1 VKILDRFMKKEFDQ
15 PSSIEAEKAVLG
27 GLLLEPELWDT
38 VSVEVEEDDF
48 MLVEHKLI
56 YRSIRRLRDH
66 GNEVDTVTL
75 IESLTNDP
83 DISSLSNFNQNEYI
97 KKLASDTPGTA
108 NFLSYTDIVKQTSSL
123 RKLISTASDISSIA
137 KESDSFEIEGAFS
150 EAENKLINLRDSIER
165 KKGPVLA
172 KDLIKPVYDNIEENL
187 NSTTPLIGHSTG
199 FRDLDKMTLGL
210 QNGDLILVAG
220 RPSMG
225 KTAFGLSIAAS
236 FIENNIP
243 SVFYSL
249 EMSSRSVMY
258 RIISILSK
266 VELKRI
272 FQAKELTDSDFE
284 KIGKAVE
291 LIEKSNFFI
300 DDTSAL
306 SPSEILSRSRKLKRE
321 QPELGLIV
329 IDYLQL
335 MKADQSNPS
344 RVNEISEISRA
355 TKALAKELDIP
366 VIALSQLNRAS
377 ETRTNKVP
385 ILADMRDSGALEQDA
400 DLVIFPFRP
409 EFHEPTPENKGIA
422 RIIVAKHRNGE
433 TGESLLHWA
442 ARYTSFENLAPND
455 PAYDNPAF
463 SNKN

>member
-1 VKILDRFMKKEFDQ
+1 MKKEFDQ

-300 DDTSAL
+300 DDTSSL

-463 SNKN
+463 GNKN

>member
-1 VKILDRFMKKEFDQ
+1 MKKEFDQ

-463 SNKN
+463 RNKN

>member
-1 VKILDRFMKKEFDQ
+1 MKKEFDQ

-56 YRSIRRLRDH
+56 YRSIRRLRDL

-272 FQAKELTDSDFE
+272 FQAKELTDQDFE

-335 MKADQSNPS
+335 MRADQSNPS

>member
-1 VKILDRFMKKEFDQ
+1 MKKEFDQ

-48 MLVEHKLI
+48 MLLEHKLI
-56 YRSIRRLRDH
+56 YRSIRRLRDL

-272 FQAKELTDSDFE
+272 FQAKELTDQDFE

-335 MKADQSNPS
+335 MRADQSNPS

>member
-1 VKILDRFMKKEFDQ
+1 MKKEFDQ

-27 GLLLEPELWDT
+27 GLRLEPELWDT

>member
-1 VKILDRFMKKEFDQ
+1 MKKEFDQ

-48 MLVEHKLI
+48 MLLEHKLI
-56 YRSIRRLRDH
+56 YRSIRRLRDL
-66 GNEVDTVTL
+66 GNEIDTVTL

>member
-1 VKILDRFMKKEFDQ
+1 MKKEFDQ

-150 EAENKLINLRDSIER
+150 EAENKLMNLRDSIER

>member
-1 VKILDRFMKKEFDQ
+1 MKKEFDQ

-66 GNEVDTVTL
+66 GNAVDTVTL

-97 KKLASDTPGTA
+97 KRLASDTPGTA

-335 MKADQSNPS
+335 MRADQSNPS

>member
-1 VKILDRFMKKEFDQ
+1 
-15 PSSIEAEKAVLG
+15 
-27 GLLLEPELWDT
+27 
-38 VSVEVEEDDF
+38 

>member
-1 VKILDRFMKKEFDQ
+1 MKKEFDQ

-236 FIENNIP
+236 FIENNTP

-272 FQAKELTDSDFE
+272 FQAKELIDSDFE

>member
-1 VKILDRFMKKEFDQ
+1 MKKEFDQ

-172 KDLIKPVYDNIEENL
+172 KDLI
-187 NSTTPLIGHSTG
+187 
-199 FRDLDKMTLGL
+199 
-210 QNGDLILVAG
+210 
-220 RPSMG
+220 
-225 KTAFGLSIAAS
+225 
-236 FIENNIP
+236 
-243 SVFYSL
+243 
-249 EMSSRSVMY
+249 
-258 RIISILSK
+258 
-266 VELKRI
+266 
-272 FQAKELTDSDFE
+272 
-284 KIGKAVE
+284 
-291 LIEKSNFFI
+291 
-300 DDTSAL
+300 
-306 SPSEILSRSRKLKRE
+306 
-321 QPELGLIV
+321 
-329 IDYLQL
+329 
-335 MKADQSNPS
+335 
-344 RVNEISEISRA
+344 
-355 TKALAKELDIP
+355 
-366 VIALSQLNRAS
+366 
-377 ETRTNKVP
+377 
-385 ILADMRDSGALEQDA
+385 
-400 DLVIFPFRP
+400 
-409 EFHEPTPENKGIA
+409 
-422 RIIVAKHRNGE
+422 
-433 TGESLLHWA
+433 
-442 ARYTSFENLAPND
+442 
-455 PAYDNPAF
+455 
-463 SNKN
+463 

>member
-1 VKILDRFMKKEFDQ
+1 MKKEFDQ

-56 YRSIRRLRDH
+56 YRSIRRLRDL
-66 GNEVDTVTL
+66 GNEIDTVTL
-75 IESLTNDP
+75 IESLTSDP

>member
-1 VKILDRFMKKEFDQ
+1 MKKEFDQ

-56 YRSIRRLRDH
+56 YRSIRRLRDL

-335 MKADQSNPS
+335 MRADQSNPS

-409 EFHEPTPENKGIA
+409 EFHEPTPETKGIA

>member
-1 VKILDRFMKKEFDQ
+1 MKKEFDQ

-38 VSVEVEEDDF
+38 ISVEVEEDDF

-137 KESDSFEIEGAFS
+137 KESDSFEIEDAFS

-236 FIENNIP
+236 FIENDIP

>member
-1 VKILDRFMKKEFDQ
+1 MKKEFDQ

-48 MLVEHKLI
+48 MLLEHKLI

-335 MKADQSNPS
+335 MRADQSNPS

>member
-1 VKILDRFMKKEFDQ
+1 MKKEFDQ

-306 SPSEILSRSRKLKRE
+306 SPSEILSRSRKLKR
-321 QPELGLIV
+321 
-329 IDYLQL
+329 
-335 MKADQSNPS
+335 
-344 RVNEISEISRA
+344 
-355 TKALAKELDIP
+355 
-366 VIALSQLNRAS
+366 
-377 ETRTNKVP
+377 
-385 ILADMRDSGALEQDA
+385 
-400 DLVIFPFRP
+400 
-409 EFHEPTPENKGIA
+409 
-422 RIIVAKHRNGE
+422 
-433 TGESLLHWA
+433 
-442 ARYTSFENLAPND
+442 
-455 PAYDNPAF
+455 
-463 SNKN
+463 

>member
-1 VKILDRFMKKEFDQ
+1 MKKEFDQ
-15 PSSIEAEKAVLG
+15 PSSLEAEKAVLG

-38 VSVEVEEDDF
+38 VSVEVEEEDF

-258 RIISILSK
+258 RI
-266 VELKRI
+266 
-272 FQAKELTDSDFE
+272 T
-284 KIGKAVE
+284 
-291 LIEKSNFFI
+291 
-300 DDTSAL
+300 
-306 SPSEILSRSRKLKRE
+306 
-321 QPELGLIV
+321 
-329 IDYLQL
+329 
-335 MKADQSNPS
+335 
-344 RVNEISEISRA
+344 
-355 TKALAKELDIP
+355 
-366 VIALSQLNRAS
+366 
-377 ETRTNKVP
+377 
-385 ILADMRDSGALEQDA
+385 
-400 DLVIFPFRP
+400 
-409 EFHEPTPENKGIA
+409 
-422 RIIVAKHRNGE
+422 
-433 TGESLLHWA
+433 
-442 ARYTSFENLAPND
+442 
-455 PAYDNPAF
+455 
-463 SNKN
+463 

>member
-1 VKILDRFMKKEFDQ
+1 M
-15 PSSIEAEKAVLG
+15 
-27 GLLLEPELWDT
+27 LLEPELWDT

-56 YRSIRRLRDH
+56 YRSIRRLRDL

-335 MKADQSNPS
+335 MRADQSNPS

>member
-1 VKILDRFMKKEFDQ
+1 MKKEFDQ

-38 VSVEVEEDDF
+38 ISVEVEEDDF

>member
-1 VKILDRFMKKEFDQ
+1 MKKEFDQ
-15 PSSIEAEKAVLG
+15 PSSLEAEKAVLG

-56 YRSIRRLRDH
+56 YRSIRRLRDL

>member
-1 VKILDRFMKKEFDQ
+1 MKKEFDQ

-123 RKLISTASDISSIA
+123 RKLISTASDLSSIA

>member
-1 VKILDRFMKKEFDQ
+1 MKKEFDQ

-27 GLLLEPELWDT
+27 GLLLEPKLWDT

-48 MLVEHKLI
+48 ILVEHKLI

-172 KDLIKPVYDNIEENL
+172 KDLIKPVYDNIEDNL

-335 MKADQSNPS
+335 MRADQSNPS

>member
-1 VKILDRFMKKEFDQ
+1 MKKEFDQ

-38 VSVEVEEDDF
+38 VSVEVDEDDF

-150 EAENKLINLRDSIER
+150 EAENKLINLRDSIDR

>member
-1 VKILDRFMKKEFDQ
+1 MKKEFDQ

-258 RIISILSK
+258 RMISILSK
-266 VELKRI
+266 VELKKI

-284 KIGKAVE
+284 KIVKAVE

>member
-1 VKILDRFMKKEFDQ
+1 MKKEFDQ

-56 YRSIRRLRDH
+56 YRSIRRLRDL

-266 VELKRI
+266 VELKKI

-335 MKADQSNPS
+335 MRADQSNPS

>member
-1 VKILDRFMKKEFDQ
+1 MKKEFDQ

-366 VIALSQLNRAS
+366 VKALSQLNRS
-377 ETRTNKVP
+377 YETRTKKVP

>member
-1 VKILDRFMKKEFDQ
+1 MKKEFDQ

-56 YRSIRRLRDH
+56 YRSIRRLRDL

-236 FIENNIP
+236 FIENNTP

>member
-1 VKILDRFMKKEFDQ
+1 MKKEFDQ

-272 FQAKELTDSDFE
+272 FQAKELTDPDFE

>member
-1 VKILDRFMKKEFDQ
+1 MKKEFDQ

-56 YRSIRRLRDH
+56 YRSIRRLRDL
-66 GNEVDTVTL
+66 GNEIDTVTL

-137 KESDSFEIEGAFS
+137 KESDSFEIESAFS

-335 MKADQSNPS
+335 MRADQSNPS

-355 TKALAKELDIP
+355 TKALAKELDTP

>member
-1 VKILDRFMKKEFDQ
+1 MKKEFDQ

-56 YRSIRRLRDH
+56 YRSIRRLRDL

-225 KTAFGLSIAAS
+225 KTAFGLSIASS

-335 MKADQSNPS
+335 MRADQSNPS

>member
-1 VKILDRFMKKEFDQ
+1 MKKEFDQ

-56 YRSIRRLRDH
+56 YRSIRRLRDL

-150 EAENKLINLRDSIER
+150 EAENKFINLRDSIER

-335 MKADQSNPS
+335 MRADQSNPS

>member
-1 VKILDRFMKKEFDQ
+1 MKKEFDQ

-38 VSVEVEEDDF
+38 VSVEVEEEDF

-56 YRSIRRLRDH
+56 YRSIRRLRDL

>member
-1 VKILDRFMKKEFDQ
+1 MKKEFDQ

-56 YRSIRRLRDH
+56 YRSIRRLRDL
-66 GNEVDTVTL
+66 GNEIDTVTL

>member
-1 VKILDRFMKKEFDQ
+1 MKKEFDQ

-300 DDTSAL
+300 DDTSSL

>member
-1 VKILDRFMKKEFDQ
+1 MKKEFDQ

-38 VSVEVEEDDF
+38 VSVEGEEDDF

-56 YRSIRRLRDH
+56 YRSIRRLRDL

>member
-1 VKILDRFMKKEFDQ
+1 MKKEFDQ

-56 YRSIRRLRDH
+56 YRSIRRLRDL

-172 KDLIKPVYDNIEENL
+172 KDLIKPVYDNIEDNL

-300 DDTSAL
+300 DDTSSL

>member
-1 VKILDRFMKKEFDQ
+1 MKKEFDQ

-225 KTAFGLSIAAS
+225 KTAFAMNIA
-236 FIENNIP
+236 ENVLVDNDENTGAVL
-243 SVFYSL
+243 VFSL
-249 EMSSRSVMY
+249 EMPAESLTTRLLSGMSRLDQQDVRSGKLDNKQVTQVVEQSKRLRELPLYIDDSSLLSPMELRPRAR
-258 RIISILSK
+258 RINRQEPNGPVSYTHLT
-266 VELKRI
+266 LPTKRI
-272 FQAKELTDSDFE
+272 
-284 KIGKAVE
+284 V
-291 LIEKSNFFI
+291 
-300 DDTSAL
+300 
-306 SPSEILSRSRKLKRE
+306 
-321 QPELGLIV
+321 
-329 IDYLQL
+329 
-335 MKADQSNPS
+335 
-344 RVNEISEISRA
+344 
-355 TKALAKELDIP
+355 
-366 VIALSQLNRAS
+366 
-377 ETRTNKVP
+377 
-385 ILADMRDSGALEQDA
+385 
-400 DLVIFPFRP
+400 
-409 EFHEPTPENKGIA
+409 
-422 RIIVAKHRNGE
+422 
-433 TGESLLHWA
+433 
-442 ARYTSFENLAPND
+442 
-455 PAYDNPAF
+455 
-463 SNKN
+463 

>member
-1 VKILDRFMKKEFDQ
+1 MKKEFDQ

-266 VELKRI
+266 VELKKI

-306 SPSEILSRSRKLKRE
+306 SPSEILSRSRKLKIE

-377 ETRTNKVP
+377 ETRTNKY
-385 ILADMRDSGALEQDA
+385 Q
-400 DLVIFPFRP
+400 F
-409 EFHEPTPENKGIA
+409 
-422 RIIVAKHRNGE
+422 
-433 TGESLLHWA
+433 
-442 ARYTSFENLAPND
+442 
-455 PAYDNPAF
+455 
-463 SNKN
+463 